1 MGFLEGQFPFTN
13 LGVPIV
19 DDRLKI
25 RHLDP
30 LIERGEKKLAGWKN
44 RLLSQRGRLILL
56 RHVLSSMP
64 IHLLSVLHLPK
75 AILRKLNSQFAS
87 FFWGKQGGKKKWMW
101 RAWKKL

>member
-44 RLLSQRGRLILL
+44 RLLSQRGKTYLAKACAFK
-56 RHVLSSMP
+56 HAYTSSF
-64 IHLLSVLHLPK
+64 SSTSAKSDFEEVK
-75 AILRKLNSQFAS
+75 
-87 FFWGKQGGKKKWMW
+87 
-101 RAWKKL
+101 